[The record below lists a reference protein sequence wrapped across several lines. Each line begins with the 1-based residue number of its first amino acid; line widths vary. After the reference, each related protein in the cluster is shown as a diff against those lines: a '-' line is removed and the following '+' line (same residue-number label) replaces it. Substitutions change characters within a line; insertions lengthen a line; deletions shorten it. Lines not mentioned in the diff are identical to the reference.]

1 MQAIAKAVGVGAVR
15 YNIVRV
21 GADKQLVFKWEDAL
35 SFDGNSGPY
44 LQYVHARACSLLRK
58 AGEFEWD
65 TDGSKLT
72 DEYEIK
78 LAKALSR
85 FEGVLKDIDESKRV
99 NMMPAYGH
107 DVAAV
112 FNQFYAAV
120 PVLQAGASRNA
131 RITLVQATKVIL
143 KNVLDCLGIEAPE
156 EM

>member
-1 MQAIAKAVGVGAVR
+1 
-15 YNIVRV
+15 
-21 GADKQLVFKWEDAL
+21 
-35 SFDGNSGPY
+35 
-44 LQYVHARACSLLRK
+44 
-58 AGEFEWD
+58 
-65 TDGSKLT
+65 
-72 DEYEIK
+72 
-78 LAKALSR
+78 LSR

-120 PVLQAGASRNA
+120 PVLQSGASRNA
-131 RITLVQATKVIL
+131 RITLVQATRVVL